1 MDEEAIAR
9 RLLEAA
15 EKKGGSIFAGDL
27 PQEEIEPAP
36 QQGWLVS
43 VGIGHFEIT
52 EQGRSAARR

>member
-1 MDEEAIAR
+1 MDEKDVAR
-9 RLLEAA
+9 RVLEAA
-15 EKKGGSIFAGDL
+15 EKKGGSIFAGEV
-27 PQEEIEPAP
+27 PQEEIELAL